1 MIHLLFLTLIPLP
14 DRPGT
19 YQTTIRGYSALFAP
33 CERGYRVEIPQ
44 LGLTLERETLTEAL
58 EAADDLILAYSV
70 F

>member
-1 MIHLLFLTLIPLP
+1 MSHLLFLTLIPLP

-33 CERGYRVEIPQ
+33 CEGGYRAEIPQ
-44 LGLTLERETLTEAL
+44 LGLTLERETLLEAV
-58 EAADDLILAYSV
+58 EAADDILLAYRI